1 MSKVL
6 VVADNEKVTAEL
18 FAAAKDAVVVE
29 SKSAK
34 AIAEYATAH
43 GFAAVFVVAS
53 MDGKELAGRI
63 AVALNSGIITDAIAV
78 DSDFVTTQSIFG
90 GSYTV
95 KAKVSQGIPVIT
107 LRPGSVEPATNVPE
121 AIKLEGDDNSLV
133 TIKNV
138 KPKVKGAR
146 PELTEAKIV
155 VSGGRGIDGDWSN
168 VEKFADS
175 LGAAIGASRAAV
187 DAGWC
192 SHDMQVGQTG
202 KTVSPDLYVA
212 CGISGAIQHKAGMQ
226 TAKNIVVIN
235 KDPEAPLFEIADF
248 GIVGDLASVLSKASE
263 LINARKQNGRV
274 AIYLDH
280 AASTPISDISLAEF
294 NKQLQRIGNPS
305 SLHNFGRDQRRA
317 LEEAR
322 EKIATFIDCAPSEI
336 IFTGSGTEADNLAI
350 KGLYWKS
357 QKLGKK
363 IIVISAFEHKAV
375 LEPAEWLVEKEGAE
389 LIQIPITKDGIV
401 DLDFLKGLVAKR
413 GSEIALI
420 SVMHSNNE
428 IGALQPID
436 KVIEIAGDIPVHSDA
451 VQSLLKVPVSF
462 KGLTALSISAHKVGG
477 PVGVGALVLKR
488 GLDIPAL
495 LHGGGQ
501 EREIRSGTLNAPAIC
516 AFAAALTSYPVEAVS
531 KLRDK
536 LISGIQ
542 NTIPGALINTP
553 ANALPGI
560 VNVSFP
566 GTKGETLLLLMDM
579 EGIACSTGSA
589 CSAGVHRPSHVLIAL
604 GRSEDEAIGTLRLSL
619 GALSTDADVE
629 KVLQVLPAV
638 VEKAKLAK

>member
-1 MSKVL
+1 M
-6 VVADNEKVTAEL
+6 
-18 FAAAKDAVVVE
+18 
-29 SKSAK
+29 
-34 AIAEYATAH
+34 
-43 GFAAVFVVAS
+43 
-53 MDGKELAGRI
+53 
-63 AVALNSGIITDAIAV
+63 
-78 DSDFVTTQSIFG
+78 
-90 GSYTV
+90 
-95 KAKVSQGIPVIT
+95 
-107 LRPGSVEPATNVPE
+107 
-121 AIKLEGDDNSLV
+121 
-133 TIKNV
+133 
-138 KPKVKGAR
+138 
-146 PELTEAKIV
+146 
-155 VSGGRGIDGDWSN
+155 
-168 VEKFADS
+168 
-175 LGAAIGASRAAV
+175 
-187 DAGWC
+187 
-192 SHDMQVGQTG
+192 
-202 KTVSPDLYVA
+202 
-212 CGISGAIQHKAGMQ
+212 
-226 TAKNIVVIN
+226 
-235 KDPEAPLFEIADF
+235 
-248 GIVGDLASVLSKASE
+248 
-263 LINARKQNGRV
+263 

-280 AASTPISDISLAEF
+280 AASTPISDIALAEF
-294 NKQLQRIGNPS
+294 NKQLQQIGNPS

-322 EKIATFIDCAPSEI
+322 EKIATFINCAPSEI

-350 KGLYWKS
+350 KGLFWKS
-357 QKLGKK
+357 QKSGKK
-363 IIVISAFEHKAV
+363 IVVISAFEHKAV

-389 LIQIPITKDGIV
+389 LIQIPIAKDGTI
-401 DLDFLKGLVAKR
+401 DLDFLRDLVAKR

-436 KVIEIAGDIPVHSDA
+436 EVIQIAGDIPVHSDA
-451 VQSLLKVPVSF
+451 IQSLLKVPVSF

-516 AFAAALTSYPVEAVS
+516 AFAAALADYPSQTVS
-531 KLRDK
+531 KLRDM
-536 LISGIQ
+536 LIAGIK
-542 NTIPGALINTP
+542 NSIPGALINTP
-553 ANALPGI
+553 ANSLPGI

-619 GALSTDADVE
+619 GALSTESDVE
-629 KVLQVLPAV
+629 KVLQVLPGV

>member
-1 MSKVL
+1 M
-6 VVADNEKVTAEL
+6 
-18 FAAAKDAVVVE
+18 
-29 SKSAK
+29 
-34 AIAEYATAH
+34 
-43 GFAAVFVVAS
+43 
-53 MDGKELAGRI
+53 
-63 AVALNSGIITDAIAV
+63 
-78 DSDFVTTQSIFG
+78 
-90 GSYTV
+90 
-95 KAKVSQGIPVIT
+95 
-107 LRPGSVEPATNVPE
+107 
-121 AIKLEGDDNSLV
+121 
-133 TIKNV
+133 
-138 KPKVKGAR
+138 
-146 PELTEAKIV
+146 
-155 VSGGRGIDGDWSN
+155 
-168 VEKFADS
+168 
-175 LGAAIGASRAAV
+175 
-187 DAGWC
+187 
-192 SHDMQVGQTG
+192 
-202 KTVSPDLYVA
+202 
-212 CGISGAIQHKAGMQ
+212 
-226 TAKNIVVIN
+226 
-235 KDPEAPLFEIADF
+235 
-248 GIVGDLASVLSKASE
+248 
-263 LINARKQNGRV
+263 

-294 NKQLQRIGNPS
+294 NKQLQQIGNPS

-322 EKIATFIDCAPSEI
+322 EKIAAFINCAPSEI

-357 QKLGKK
+357 EKSGKK
-363 IIVISAFEHKAV
+363 VIVISAFEHKAV

-389 LIQIPITKDGIV
+389 LIQIPITKDGII
-401 DLDFLKGLVAKR
+401 DLDFLKDLVAKR

-428 IGALQPID
+428 IGALQPIEE
-436 KVIEIAGDIPVHSDA
+436 VIEIAGEIPVHSDA
-451 VQSLLKVPVSF
+451 VQSLLKVPVTF
-462 KGLTALSISAHKVGG
+462 KGLTALSLSAHKIGG

-488 GLDIPAL
+488 GFDIPAL

-516 AFAAALTSYPVEAVS
+516 AFAAALTSYPAEAVS
-531 KLRDK
+531 MLRDK
-536 LISGIQ
+536 LIAGIKAS
-542 NTIPGALINTP
+542 IPGALINTP
-553 ANALPGI
+553 TNALPGI

-619 GALSTDADVE
+619 GAPSTEEDVE

>member
-1 MSKVL
+1 M
-6 VVADNEKVTAEL
+6 
-18 FAAAKDAVVVE
+18 
-29 SKSAK
+29 
-34 AIAEYATAH
+34 
-43 GFAAVFVVAS
+43 
-53 MDGKELAGRI
+53 
-63 AVALNSGIITDAIAV
+63 
-78 DSDFVTTQSIFG
+78 
-90 GSYTV
+90 
-95 KAKVSQGIPVIT
+95 
-107 LRPGSVEPATNVPE
+107 
-121 AIKLEGDDNSLV
+121 
-133 TIKNV
+133 
-138 KPKVKGAR
+138 
-146 PELTEAKIV
+146 
-155 VSGGRGIDGDWSN
+155 
-168 VEKFADS
+168 
-175 LGAAIGASRAAV
+175 
-187 DAGWC
+187 
-192 SHDMQVGQTG
+192 
-202 KTVSPDLYVA
+202 
-212 CGISGAIQHKAGMQ
+212 
-226 TAKNIVVIN
+226 
-235 KDPEAPLFEIADF
+235 
-248 GIVGDLASVLSKASE
+248 
-263 LINARKQNGRV
+263 

-280 AASTPISDISLAEF
+280 AATTPISEISLAEF
-294 NKQLQRIGNPS
+294 NKQLSKIGNPS

-322 EKIATFIDCAPSEI
+322 EKIANFIGCQASEI
-336 IFTGSGTEADNLAI
+336 IFTASGTEADNLAI
-350 KGLYWKS
+350 KGLFWKS
-357 QKLGKK
+357 GKK
-363 IIVISAFEHKAV
+363 VIVISAIEHKAV

-389 LIQIPITKDGIV
+389 LIQIPITKDGVV
-401 DLDFLKGLVAKR
+401 DLDFLKKIVAER
-413 GSEIALI
+413 GPEIALI

-436 KVIEIAGDIPVHSDA
+436 KVIEIAGKIPVHCDA